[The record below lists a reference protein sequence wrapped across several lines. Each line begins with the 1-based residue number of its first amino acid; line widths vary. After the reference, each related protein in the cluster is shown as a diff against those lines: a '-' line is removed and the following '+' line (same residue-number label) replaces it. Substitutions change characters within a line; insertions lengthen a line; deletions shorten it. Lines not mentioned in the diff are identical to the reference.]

1 MTSNEFGALILNLLI
16 FITTLVNISYA
27 LINTEPLLIIVMYS
41 LCKVFTAPP
50 ESGIVASCQH
60 KSLFEESLSWHRSAS
75 PRPSAT

>member
-1 MTSNEFGALILNLLI
+1 MTNEFGALILNLLI

-41 LCKVFTAPP
+41 LCKVFAAPP
-50 ESGIVASCQH
+50 ESGLVASCQH
-60 KSLFEESLSWHRSAS
+60 KSLYEESLSWVGSAS